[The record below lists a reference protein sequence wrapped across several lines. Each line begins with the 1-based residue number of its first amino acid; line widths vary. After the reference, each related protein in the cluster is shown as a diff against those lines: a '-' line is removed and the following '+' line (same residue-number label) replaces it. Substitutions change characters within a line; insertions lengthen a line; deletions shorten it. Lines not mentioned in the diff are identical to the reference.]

1 MRFIRHYNPDRFL
14 NEYETLYA
22 KDIENGL
29 TENGLEYFDS
39 LRVDKSTNSFG
50 LLKKSK

>member
-1 MRFIRHYNPDRFL
+1 MQFIRHYEPNRFL

-39 LRVDKSTNSFG
+39 FG
-50 LLKKSK
+50 LLKKI